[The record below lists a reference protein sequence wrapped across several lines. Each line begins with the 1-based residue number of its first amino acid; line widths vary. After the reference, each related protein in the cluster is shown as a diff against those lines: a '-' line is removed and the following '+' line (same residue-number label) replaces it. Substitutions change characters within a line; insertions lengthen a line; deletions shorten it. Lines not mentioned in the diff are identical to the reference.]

1 MTKLSEAQRNKA
13 CGMLEAGMSS
23 RAIAYHFGISKRS
36 IERLRVRER
45 QTGSVK
51 DRPKSGRPRKTS
63 FAENRRI
70 KTIHLMN
77 RLQSASKTAHD
88 WAGQQPI
95 SWKTVTR
102 RLKAEGIRC
111 RRPVK
116 KFGLTE
122 RHRRA
127 RLTWAT
133 AHRRWTLHQWRDL
146 IFSDEKSFTLDKHDG
161 RFRIYRRVNERL
173 ALPCIPNNS
182 DRRERIIVCGA
193 ISTEGRSELIVFNGR
208 VDAMRYQNE
217 ALQQGLLPFIRRHNR
232 QMTFMQDGATPHTAF
247 STRDWLDQNNVPV
260 FGPWPAKSP
269 DMNPIENTWAEMDRR
284 LAERHNAPQNIV
296 DLIAAVRE
304 VWAAI
309 DQDYVRRLV
318 LSMRRRCV
326 SLCDANGGHTKY

>member
-23 RAIAYHFGISKRS
+23 RAVACHFGISKRS

-63 FAENRRI
+63 FAEDRRI
-70 KTIHLMN
+70 KIIHLMN
-77 RLQSASKTAHD
+77 RLQSASKTARD

-133 AHRRWTLHQWRDL
+133 AHSRWTLHQWRDL
-146 IFSDEKSFTLDKHDG
+146 IFSDEKSFT
-161 RFRIYRRVNERL
+161 
-173 ALPCIPNNS
+173 
-182 DRRERIIVCGA
+182 
-193 ISTEGRSELIVFNGR
+193 
-208 VDAMRYQNE
+208 
-217 ALQQGLLPFIRRHNR
+217 
-232 QMTFMQDGATPHTAF
+232 
-247 STRDWLDQNNVPV
+247 
-260 FGPWPAKSP
+260 
-269 DMNPIENTWAEMDRR
+269 
-284 LAERHNAPQNIV
+284 
-296 DLIAAVRE
+296 
-304 VWAAI
+304 
-309 DQDYVRRLV
+309 
-318 LSMRRRCV
+318 
-326 SLCDANGGHTKY
+326 